1 MSNRLNI
8 SNMASSRLNV
18 FVNFT
23 SMILAVSIFR
33 FVNQY
38 PLTRFPNWDSLWGD
52 SLQVGQL
59 TTIQNNLSMGHFSF
73 INLYTNLGN
82 NVYSDLNTHV
92 SPLSIFN
99 LLLFRF
105 TPEQIIAFRTVF
117 FIWILLIGTFY
128 YLNSILGQTRLAM
141 ILSPIVLVLP
151 VNWGFPYLTPLGN
164 AFMSLPLFLFFL
176 RRLAQLHSSTNVLR
190 LIILFIIT
198 INSIIVFMIFA
209 PVFLFYFFLNLN
221 VGMRQKLLRSSL
233 LFIAMIFCSLYY
245 ILPVLYDLSFNK
257 TLSVFDLSKSGN
269 ISVSSYFL
277 FIGAY
282 GLYTVLLPLEGS
294 GLILYVPVFMLLVSL
309 YSLIKFRKTKE
320 KSYLEI
326 WFLFLLSLAQFII
339 PLILYS
345 LPITRSVLSSY
356 FRFQFNLIPYF
367 LLFSAFFSI
376 HLLLRI
382 SRARIIALIILISGI
397 LDFVF
402 FAFDPFKF
410 YPLSYFFPEGTF
422 PARKWLNGFDGNYIF
437 ESFLTNFN
445 PWKLTFLFN
454 LSIAGFIL
462 LVLMQ
467 SLSSRKLTAFLLLS
481 SISLSLFSISVHL
494 YSRQHMYEWQ
504 FIAKDS
510 NRFENYSFRQL
521 KWEELINISD
531 PNFRFLP
538 VGIKYRDGSGRNT
551 KLLVDTE
558 LNRLYSQN
566 IIFAYRENSTPFVK
580 FIHGL
585 LSGNNF
591 ESQYFPPT
599 VNQILAN
606 KEIINML
613 GVKYIIS
620 ADQSISDSDFQL
632 IDTAKVNFPNSP
644 NSDDSGFVSLYRY
657 LPAKKVARFVDRLE
671 FASDPDF
678 VNSILSK
685 NAKPDL
691 TQIAVISTDQN
702 LSSLDKKHK
711 DFNILGPAP
720 SISRLSNNQIEVKF
734 SKRHTTSFMTIAF
747 DFSPNWRCYSE
758 NKELSIYRVNGNFIG
773 IPIATSQSSV
783 LCKYTPFGFYHGLA
797 LLLVLL
803 ISIIFWHTRCMLIQK
818 KQSRNLFYNL

>member
-1 MSNRLNI
+1 MSNKLNMHYMVSLRI
-8 SNMASSRLNV
+8 NV
-18 FVNFT
+18 FVNFI
-23 SMILAVSIFR
+23 SMILAVFIFR

-38 PLTRFPNWDSLWGD
+38 PLSRFPNWDSLWGD

-59 TTIQNNLSMGHFSF
+59 TTIQKNLSAGHFSF
-73 INLYTNLGN
+73 IDLHTNLGN

-105 TPEQIIAFRTVF
+105 TPEQIITFRTVF
-117 FIWILLIGTFY
+117 FIWILLIGMFY

-151 VNWGFPYLTPLGN
+151 VNWGFSYLTPLGN
-164 AFMSLPLFLFFL
+164 AFMSLPLFLFLL

-190 LIILFIIT
+190 LIILFIVT

-221 VGMRQKLLRSSL
+221 VGTRQKLLRSFL

-245 ILPVLYDLSFNK
+245 ILPASQDLSFNK
-257 TLSVFDLSKSGN
+257 TLSIFDLSKSGN

-282 GLYTVLLPLEGS
+282 GLYTILLPLEGS
-294 GLILYVPVFMLLVSL
+294 GMILYVPVFMLLVSL

-326 WFLFLLSLAQFII
+326 RFLFLLSLAQFII
-339 PLILYS
+339 PLVLYS
-345 LPITRSVLSSY
+345 LPLTRSALPSY

-367 LLFSAFFSI
+367 LLFSTLFSV
-376 HLLLRI
+376 HLLLHI
-382 SRARIIALIILISGI
+382 SKARIIASIILMSSI
-397 LDFVF
+397 LDLIF

-422 PARKWLNGFDGNYIF
+422 PDRKWLNGFDGNYIF
-437 ESFLTNFN
+437 ESFLINFN
-445 PWKLTFLFN
+445 PWKLTFLLN
-454 LSIAGFIL
+454 LSIAGFIF

-467 SLSSRKLTAFLLLS
+467 SLSSRKLTTFLLLF
-481 SISLSLFSISVHL
+481 SISLSLFSVSAHL
-494 YSRQHMYEWQ
+494 HSRQHMYGWQ

-510 NRFENYSFRQL
+510 NRFENYSLRQM
-521 KWEELINISD
+521 KWGEMINISD

-538 VGIKYRDGSGRNT
+538 AGIDIIGYRDGSGRNA
-551 KLLVDTE
+551 KLLLETE

-566 IIFAYRENSTPFVK
+566 IIFAYRETSTPFVK
-580 FIHGL
+580 LIHGL

-599 VNQILAN
+599 VNQILVN
-606 KEIINML
+606 KEIINIL

-632 IDTAKVNFPNSP
+632 IDTVEVNFPSSP
-644 NSDDSGFVSLYRY
+644 ESDDSGFVSLYRY
-657 LPAKKVARFVDRLE
+657 LPAKKIARFVDRLE
-671 FASDPDF
+671 FASDFDF
-678 VNSILSK
+678 MNSILSK
-685 NAKPDL
+685 NAKPNL
-691 TQIAVISTDQN
+691 NQIAVISTDQN
-702 LSSLDKKHK
+702 LSSFDKKHR
-711 DFNILGPAP
+711 DFNISGQAP
-720 SISRLSNNQIEVKF
+720 SISRLSNNRIGVEF
-734 SKRHTTSFMTIAF
+734 SKRDTAGFMTIAF

-758 NKELSIYRVNGNFIG
+758 NKELSVYRVNGNFIG

-783 LCKYTPFGFYHGLA
+783 LCKYTSFGFYHGLA
-797 LLLVLL
+797 ILLVLL
-803 ISIIFWHTRCMLIQK
+803 ISISFWHVRCTLIRK
-818 KQSRNLFYNL
+818 K